1 MEKWELDEKITG
13 ASKTILSYCMAHT
26 STSYDAEDLAQEI
39 ILEIY
44 KSSADIR
51 DDRAFYGFLWAVAK
65 NVYRQWCRRNKR
77 DSYCELPETIAAE
90 EDYILDRLEEDSDIA
105 LLRRELTLLVEKY
118 RRAVILYYLEDYSC
132 IQIARK
138 LSVSE
143 SMVKYLLFKSR
154 QIVKDGMNM
163 ERKLGEQSYN
173 PKKLSIMFWGEYNRY
188 SHVCDSRIAQNILF
202 ACYNDKLTAEQISL
216 EIGVALPY
224 MEDDLYQLTEYGLL
238 ERDGS
243 RYFTNIV
250 IFTKEFDREADIK
263 TLKSVQ
269 QIADKVKSALDEKEP
284 EIRKIGFYGADM
296 EQNSFAWQ
304 ISCILLH
311 YAIIEK
317 LQNRVKLQYPVDKF
331 GQACF
336 VWGQERY
343 EDERDAGSFR
353 FGHCEV
359 SNQRG
364 DRIFFMDFGING
376 EFLHHIFFNRQDY
389 TNVLLELA
397 EGRTDGFGENDRTVL
412 ADLVKRGIAGN
423 SSGKLCLNMP
433 VFTVDQMKRL
443 EGIFEPVSDEIAAE
457 AGNLMEEIRAILK
470 NHVPTHLK
478 KTAKDL
484 AYFRILE
491 NCISKPIEKLNR
503 EKYLLPA
510 PDGAMLPTTYVLIS
524 GKSISE

>member
-77 DSYCELPETIAAE
+77 DSYCELIAAE
-90 EDYILDRLEEDSDIA
+90 EDYILDRLE
-105 LLRRELTLLVEKY
+105 
-118 RRAVILYYLEDYSC
+118 DYSC
-132 IQIARK
+132 I
-138 LSVSE
+138 
-143 SMVKYLLFKSR
+143 
-154 QIVKDGMNM
+154 
-163 ERKLGEQSYN
+163 
-173 PKKLSIMFWGEYNRY
+173 
-188 SHVCDSRIAQNILF
+188 
-202 ACYNDKLTAEQISL
+202 
-216 EIGVALPY
+216 
-224 MEDDLYQLTEYGLL
+224 
-238 ERDGS
+238 
-243 RYFTNIV
+243 
-250 IFTKEFDREADIK
+250 
-263 TLKSVQ
+263 

-397 EGRTDGFGENDRTVL
+397 EGRTDGFGENDRIVL

-470 NHVPTHLK
+470 NNVPTHLK